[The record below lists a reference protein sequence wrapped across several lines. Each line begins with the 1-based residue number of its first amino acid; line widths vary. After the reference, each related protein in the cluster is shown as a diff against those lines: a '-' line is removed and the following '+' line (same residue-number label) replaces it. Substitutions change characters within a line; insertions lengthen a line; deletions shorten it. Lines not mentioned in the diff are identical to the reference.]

1 MGRGKLGSAL
11 STRGMTVQACSMGT
25 GIVVRQSTS
34 DGEDIVVH
42 LSVAEARELAGSLV
56 VEVQRHHAIQ
66 SQISISSLYVQGLPL
81 EEIALRLDI
90 TTKDV
95 LNELTLRGF
104 IKLEK

>member
-1 MGRGKLGSAL
+1 
-11 STRGMTVQACSMGT
+11 MGT
-25 GIVVRQSTS
+25 GVVIRQSS
-34 DGEDIVVH
+34 NSGGVVIH

-66 SQISISSLYVQGLPL
+66 SEISISSLYVQGLAL

-104 IKLEK
+104 IRMET

>member
-1 MGRGKLGSAL
+1 MGREKLGSAL
-11 STRGMTVQACSMGT
+11 TARGMSVQACPMGT
-25 GIVVRQSTS
+25 GVVIRQSS
-34 DGEDIVVH
+34 NEEGEHVIH

-66 SQISISSLYVQGLPL
+66 SEISISSLYVQGLAL

-104 IKLEK
+104 IRMEK